1 MQGKTVV
8 ATGATL
14 LARCKRRVEALET
27 RLTAGLSPAEE
38 KAVRRWLASVA
49 TKSEAKA

>member
-14 LARCKRRVEALET
+14 LARCKRRVEALEA
-27 RLTAGLSPAEE
+27 RLTAGLSPADE
-38 KAVRRWLASVA
+38 KAVRRWLVSVA
-49 TKSEAKA
+49 TDNKAKA